1 MGFFTKLLPGRTVNG
16 RPEHRG
22 APGEDAAAR
31 HLKSMGYKILDRNW
45 RFHQWEL
52 DLVCRHRDSVV
63 FVEVKTRRAGA
74 MGAPGEALTR
84 KKQAR
89 LIKAASHYLTAH
101 DLWDEPCRFDLAS
114 VTDSNGIFTVEIEEN
129 VFQQNGQRA

>member
-1 MGFFTKLLPGRTVNG
+1 MGFFTKLLSGRTVDG
-16 RPEHRG
+16 RPGHRG
-22 APGEDAAAR
+22 ASGEDAAAR
-31 HLKSMGYKILDRNW
+31 HLKSMGYTVLDRNW

-114 VTDSNGIFTVEIEEN
+114 VTDNDGIFTVEIEEN
-129 VFQQNGQRA
+129 VFQQDGQKA